1 MRSVTVPSTGVPR
14 VLRFVCLLSASA
26 MLAACSVNSDRFN
39 SLTNTNSTQTTPP
52 IVDPLP
58 PAKSA
63 SALPGERYNRSV
75 TGSSLVG
82 SPLPQGTVA
91 DGAKIFAEKCVA
103 CHGENA
109 AGGSMYG
116 SMVGGIGSM
125 TEPKRKLT
133 PGSMYPYASILFD
146 YVRRTMPMTEPQ
158 SLSNNEVYALSAY
171 IYSLNGLVPAD
182 ATVSAE
188 TLKAIKMP
196 NQDGFMVDDRPDVV
210 STRCMMNCPPLEP
223 ILKK

>member
-1 MRSVTVPSTGVPR
+1 MQSLKRTATAALALCASLSVAGGALAGNYGTPVTEADVAAWDIDISTPTGEG
-14 VLRFVCLLSASA
+14 
-26 MLAACSVNSDRFN
+26 
-39 SLTNTNSTQTTPP
+39 
-52 IVDPLP
+52 LP
-58 PAKSA
+58 E
-63 SALPGERYNRSV
+63 G
-75 TGSSLVG
+75 
-82 SPLPQGTVA
+82 QGTVA
-91 DGAKIFAEKCVA
+91 EGAKIFAEKCVA

-109 AGGSMYG
+109 AGGDMYG

-146 YVRRTMPMTEPQ
+146 YMRRTMPMTEPQ
-158 SLSNNEVYALSAY
+158 SLTNNEVYALSAY
-171 IYSLNGLVPAD
+171 IYSLNGLVPAE

-196 NQDGFMVDDRPDVV
+196 NRDGFMVDDRPDVV
-210 STRCMMNCPPLEP
+210 STRCMNNCPPLEP

>member
-1 MRSVTVPSTGVPR
+1 MQSLRKTVSTTG
-14 VLRFVCLLSASA
+14 LALLASIAFGSAALAGQYGQAISEA
-26 MLAACSVNSDRFN
+26 DLAAWDIDI
-39 SLTNTNSTQTTPP
+39 STPTG
-52 IVDPLP
+52 DGLP
-58 PAKSA
+58 E
-63 SALPGERYNRSV
+63 G
-75 TGSSLVG
+75 
-82 SPLPQGTVA
+82 QGTVA
-91 DGAKIFAEKCVA
+91 EGAKIFAEKCVA

-133 PGSMYPYASILFD
+133 PGSMYPYAPILFD
-146 YVRRTMPMTEPQ
+146 YMRRSMPMTEPQ

-171 IYSLNGLVPAD
+171 IYSLNGLVPANG
-182 ATVSAE
+182 TVSAE

-196 NQDGFMVDDRPDVV
+196 NREGFMVDDRPD
-210 STRCMMNCPPLEP
+210 SNATRCMKNCPPLEP

>member
-1 MRSVTVPSTGVPR
+1 MQSLKVSASTG
-14 VLRFVCLLSASA
+14 LAL
-26 MLAACSVNSDRFN
+26 LAALCLSGNALAGGYGTPVTEADVAAWDIDI
-39 SLTNTNSTQTTPP
+39 STPTGEG
-52 IVDPLP
+52 LP
-58 PAKSA
+58 E
-63 SALPGERYNRSV
+63 G
-75 TGSSLVG
+75 
-82 SPLPQGTVA
+82 QGTVA
-91 DGAKIFAEKCVA
+91 EGAKIYAEKCVA

-109 AGGSMYG
+109 AGGDMYG

-133 PGSMYPYASILFD
+133 PGSMYPYAPILFD

-171 IYSLNGLVPAD
+171 IYSLNGLVPEN
-182 ATVSAE
+182 ATVSAD

-196 NQDGFMVDDRPDVV
+196 NQEGFIVDDRPDVV
-210 STRCMMNCPPLEP
+210 STRCMTNCPPLEP

>member
-1 MRSVTVPSTGVPR
+1 MRSLKKTASTAGLALLASVAFSSVAGAGQYGQAISEADVAAWDIDISTPSG
-14 VLRFVCLLSASA
+14 AG
-26 MLAACSVNSDRFN
+26 
-39 SLTNTNSTQTTPP
+39 
-52 IVDPLP
+52 LP
-58 PAKSA
+58 E
-63 SALPGERYNRSV
+63 G
-75 TGSSLVG
+75 
-82 SPLPQGTVA
+82 QGTV
-91 DGAKIFAEKCVA
+91 DEGAKIFAEKCVA

-171 IYSLNGLVPAD
+171 IYSLNGLVPAN

-196 NQDGFMVDDRPDVV
+196 NREGFMVDDRPDVT
-210 STRCMMNCPPLEP
+210 STRCMKNCPPLES

>member
-1 MRSVTVPSTGVPR
+1 MRSLKVT
-14 VLRFVCLLSASA
+14 ASA
-26 MLAACSVNSDRFN
+26 GAA
-39 SLTNTNSTQTTPP
+39 L
-52 IVDPLP
+52 
-58 PAKSA
+58 
-63 SALPGERYNRSV
+63 
-75 TGSSLVG
+75 LVG
-82 SPLPQGTVA
+82 LSFSTPAGAGQYGTPISEADVAAWNIDISTPTGEGLPDGQGTVEE
-91 DGAKIFAEKCVA
+91 GAKIFAEKCVA

-171 IYSLNGLVPAD
+171 IYGLNGLVPAN

-196 NQDGFMVDDRPDVV
+196 NQAGFMVDDRPDVT
-210 STRCMMNCPPLEP
+210 STRCMKNCPPLEP
-223 ILKK
+223 IIKK